1 MGSAAGAGI
10 AAGNVDDPHLAGQLF
25 FAPVVQVLK
34 LLWRGEMLFH
44 RNVVPDHSVGHVLQ
58 LLQLLHGQKAV
69 EIDGH
74 LILSHVKSHVVVAVT
89 AVNQTGQNVFPRVVL
104 HMVITPLPV
113 DNTFRQAAR
122 LQGRLHLMPD
132 LPVLLAD
139 VAHQNAVQ
147 GAGVRGLSASLRVKT
162 GLV

>member
-25 FAPVVQVLK
+25 FAPVVQGRK
-34 LLWRGEMLFH
+34 LLWRGEMLLH
-44 RNVVPDHSVGHVLQ
+44 RNVVPNHPVGHILQ
-58 LLQLLHGQKAV
+58 LLQLFHGQKAV
-69 EIDGH
+69 EVDGH

-104 HMVITPLPV
+104 HVIVTPLPV
-113 DNTFRQAAR
+113 DNALRQAAR
-122 LQGRLHLMPD
+122 LQGGIHLVPD

-147 GAGVRGLSASLRVKT
+147 SAGVRGLSASLRVKT